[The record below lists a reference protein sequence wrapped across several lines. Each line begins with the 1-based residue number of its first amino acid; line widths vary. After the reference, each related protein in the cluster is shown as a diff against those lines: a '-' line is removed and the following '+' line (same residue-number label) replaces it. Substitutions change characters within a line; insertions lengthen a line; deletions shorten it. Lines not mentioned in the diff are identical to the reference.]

1 MNNKKTK
8 DFIMIV
14 TALVLLIAIVG
25 IWTGP
30 EGIRNVIIVY
40 IARRTHCPNVRIRIV
55 RIEVRRRQAKTLNS
69 KHFLWLGPL
78 LD

>member
-25 IWTGP
+25 ISYAAFNYAGTGD
-30 EGIRNVIIVY
+30 RKSVV
-40 IARRTHCPNVRIRIV
+40 
-55 RIEVRRRQAKTLNS
+55 
-69 KHFLWLGPL
+69 
-78 LD
+78 